1 MTIFNLKN
9 RFLESL
15 RQRASRRSR
24 NRLLRKRRGLL
35 LESLENRA
43 LMAVDLNPGDVA
55 VVGYNTG
62 GAPDQI
68 ALVILRDLDEGTVF
82 YVNDNEVSSAGGTG
96 FTDLNEMEASFTV
109 KAGQT
114 VTAGTVVV
122 LPWGGAAVDTPSY
135 TWSATTGAGLGNN
148 NEELYIYEAP
158 AITSQTPTEFI
169 YFAKI
174 GTSVSSIPNG
184 LVQGDTAISPTGAAS
199 RFNPTATSTGTAAAI
214 RAAIGDTVANWQARL
229 TTDPLTASDWTFTVG
244 SGPTGPEVNLLGNS
258 VTIVDGDTAS
268 SPSDHTRFLTTVVGG
283 NSTRTFTIQNTGGA
297 PLTLG
302 TFTSSNPAFTFV
314 GSLPTSVP
322 IGGSV
327 NVTVRFTP
335 TTTAE
340 AISTISFVN
349 NDSNENPYDFVV
361 SGLGATASSTA
372 VAINELRM
380 RDSVNDNV
388 SNNFLEVYQTAG
400 ASNNALT
407 GLTLLAISS
416 SFNPGSSTSPLI
428 WERLPRMQMAFC

>member
-122 LPWGGAAVDTPSY
+122 LPWGGQPLIPLHTL
-135 TWSATTGAGLGNN
+135 GA
-148 NEELYIYEAP
+148 P
-158 AITSQTPTEFI
+158 Q
-169 YFAKI
+169 
-174 GTSVSSIPNG
+174 
-184 LVQGDTAISPTGAAS
+184 
-199 RFNPTATSTGTAAAI
+199 
-214 RAAIGDTVANWQARL
+214 
-229 TTDPLTASDWTFTVG
+229 
-244 SGPTGPEVNLLGNS
+244 PEPDS
-258 VTIVDGDTAS
+258 VTT
-268 SPSDHTRFLTTVVGG
+268 TRSCI
-283 NSTRTFTIQNTGGA
+283 STR
-297 PLTLG
+297 PLQSPRKLRLSLSTL
-302 TFTSSNPAFTFV
+302 
-314 GSLPTSVP
+314 
-322 IGGSV
+322 
-327 NVTVRFTP
+327 
-335 TTTAE
+335 
-340 AISTISFVN
+340 
-349 NDSNENPYDFVV
+349 
-361 SGLGATASSTA
+361 
-372 VAINELRM
+372 
-380 RDSVNDNV
+380 
-388 SNNFLEVYQTAG
+388 QK
-400 ASNNALT
+400 
-407 GLTLLAISS
+407 
-416 SFNPGSSTSPLI
+416 
-428 WERLPRMQMAFC
+428 